1 MNEVE
6 NIFQYANPILNHI
19 HSPMMT
25 LDHEGNIISWN
36 TYCENVFGYSTD
48 EVLGKFPPIF
58 NDEQDKAEEQFTTIL
73 RSHKE
78 LTLNNFTLLTK
89 DSEMLQ
95 MSLFAKALTIRD
107 ERIIM
112 VRFLNAFSSEESA
125 VAELSCL
132 RSGLEESFMVL
143 SLDHEGLINFANP
156 LYLKYSK
163 WTPKRILGKTLWQM
177 FPQTDVGTEQVNEI
191 WNVIHSGKI
200 WQGEVEKMTKDGTS
214 YWVELIAIPVTT
226 SGKTPDYYLVLAK
239 DITEKK
245 LLQQRLE
252 KIAYVDQ
259 ETGLMNRYR
268 LEQIVNEMIDQKQH
282 FTFVYLSIDKFYSLK
297 ELYNEEMESILL
309 QEFTNRMKMYFQD
322 SVMARIT
329 INDFAVLTPLGEWFI
344 QGFLAYLKQH
354 PIYIDGMALPL
365 TICGGISKYPEDQ
378 QTFNHLLKASHAI
391 IDKIHTE
398 GGSTIASLS
407 IDDHKALSKR
417 AMIEKRL
424 MIALDQKDLKVLYQP
439 QLNLESNKIEAVEA
453 LVRWEDSEL
462 GIIPPDVLIPI
473 AEETGLINDIGTF
486 MLEKSCEQA
495 VAWKNSG
502 HTIRVSINSS
512 VREFRD
518 KNMVKLIREVLE
530 RTNCPASLLQIEIT
544 EKFALEAEA
553 ESSIITQMKQL
564 QADGIRFVLDDFGT
578 GYASFRYMQLLPLEE
593 FKIDQTFISTLTY
606 QKKTQKLIH
615 GMIQFGH
622 SLNMRVV
629 AEGVENK
636 EQLELLSEYGCN
648 AAQGY
653 HIGRPSEVATIEPLF

>member
-58 NDEQDKAEEQFTTIL
+58 NDEQDKVEEQFTTIL

-407 IDDHKALSKR
+407 NDDHKALSKR

-653 HIGRPSEVATIEPLF
+653 HIGRPSEVATIEPMF

>member
-58 NDEQDKAEEQFTTIL
+58 NDEQDKVEEQFTTIL

-407 IDDHKALSKR
+407 NDDHKALSKR

-530 RTNCPASLLQIEIT
+530 HTNCPASLLQIEIT

-653 HIGRPSEVATIEPLF
+653 HIGRPTEVATIEPLF

>member
-58 NDEQDKAEEQFTTIL
+58 NDEQDKVEEQFTTIL

-473 AEETGLINDIGTF
+473 AEETGLINNIGTF

>member
-58 NDEQDKAEEQFTTIL
+58 NDEQDKVEEQFTTIL

-112 VRFLNAFSSEESA
+112 VHFLNAFSSEESA

-407 IDDHKALSKR
+407 NDDHKALSKR

-653 HIGRPSEVATIEPLF
+653 HIGRPTEVATIEPLF

>member
-58 NDEQDKAEEQFTTIL
+58 NDEQDKVEEQFTTIL

-407 IDDHKALSKR
+407 NDDHKALSKR

-530 RTNCPASLLQIEIT
+530 RTNFPASLLQIEIT

-653 HIGRPSEVATIEPLF
+653 HIGRPSEVSTIETMF

>member
-495 VAWKNSG
+495 VAWKNNG

>member
-6 NIFQYANPILNHI
+6 NISQYANPILNHI

-58 NDEQDKAEEQFTTIL
+58 NDEQDKVEEQFTTIL

-407 IDDHKALSKR
+407 NDDHKALSKR

>member
-58 NDEQDKAEEQFTTIL
+58 NDEQDKVEEQFTTIL

-495 VAWKNSG
+495 VAWKNNG

>member
-58 NDEQDKAEEQFTTIL
+58 NDEQDKVEEQFTTIL

-407 IDDHKALSKR
+407 NDDHKALSKR

>member
-1 MNEVE
+1 
-6 NIFQYANPILNHI
+6 
-19 HSPMMT
+19 MMT

>member
-58 NDEQDKAEEQFTTIL
+58 NDEQDKVEEQFTTIL

-112 VRFLNAFSSEESA
+112 VHFLNAFSSEESA

-407 IDDHKALSKR
+407 NDDHKALSKR

-530 RTNCPASLLQIEIT
+530 HTNCPASLLQIEIT

-653 HIGRPSEVATIEPLF
+653 HIGRPTEVATIEPLF

>member
-58 NDEQDKAEEQFTTIL
+58 NDEQDKVEEQFTTIL

>member
-58 NDEQDKAEEQFTTIL
+58 NDEQDKVEEQFTTIL

-200 WQGEVEKMTKDGTS
+200 WQGEVEKMTKNGTS

-226 SGKTPDYYLVLAK
+226 SSKTPDYYLVLAK

>member
-58 NDEQDKAEEQFTTIL
+58 NDEQDKVEEQFTTIL

-112 VRFLNAFSSEESA
+112 VRFLHAFSSEESA

-177 FPQTDVGTEQVNEI
+177 FPQTDVGTEKVNEI

-200 WQGEVEKMTKDGTS
+200 WQGEVEKMTKNGTS

-226 SGKTPDYYLVLAK
+226 SSKTPDYYLVLAK

-344 QGFLAYLKQH
+344 QGFLAYLKQL

-407 IDDHKALSKR
+407 NDAHKALSKR

>member
-1 MNEVE
+1 MKEIE
-6 NIFQYANPILNHI
+6 SIFQYANPILNYTLC
-19 HSPMMT
+19 PMMT
-25 LDHEGNIISWN
+25 LNHEGQIISWN
-36 TYCENVFGYSTD
+36 SECESVFGYKAD

-58 NDEQDKAEEQFTTIL
+58 NSEQQEVEEQFNTIL

-78 LTLNNFTLLTK
+78 LAFNTFTLLTK
-89 DSEMLQ
+89 NEELLQ
-95 MSLFAKALTIRD
+95 MSLFAKALTIKD
-107 ERIIM
+107 ERIIV
-112 VRFLNAFSSEESA
+112 VRFMKAFTSEENA
-125 VAELSCL
+125 AAELSCL
-132 RSGLEESFMVL
+132 RAGLEESFMVL

-177 FPQTDVGTEQVNEI
+177 FPQTEEGTDQVNEI
-191 WNVIHSGKI
+191 WNIIHSGRI
-200 WQGEVEKMTKDGTS
+200 WQGEVEKMAKDGES
-214 YWVELIAIPVTT
+214 YWVELIAIPVTLQ
-226 SGKTPDYYLVLAK
+226 GDTPDYFLVLAK

-268 LEQIVNEMIDQKQH
+268 LEQIVNEMIDEKQY

-297 ELYNEEMESILL
+297 ELYSEEMETFLL

-322 SVMARIT
+322 SIMARIT

-344 QGFLAYLKQH
+344 QGFLSYLKQH

-365 TICGGISKYPEDQ
+365 TICGGISKYPDDQ

-398 GGSTIASLS
+398 GGSTISSLS
-407 IDDHKALSKR
+407 TDDHKALSKR
-417 AMIEKRL
+417 ARIEKRL
-424 MIALDQKDLKVLYQP
+424 MVALDQKDLKVLYQP
-439 QLNLESNKIEAVEA
+439 QINLETNKVEAVEA

-473 AEETGLINDIGTF
+473 AEETGLINNIGTF
-486 MLEKSCEQA
+486 MLEKACEQA
-495 VAWKNSG
+495 VQWKNRG
-502 HTIRVSINSS
+502 FNIRVSVNSS

-530 RTNCPASLLQIEIT
+530 RTGCTADLLQIEIT

-553 ESSIITQMKQL
+553 ESSIIAQMKQL
-564 QADGIRFVLDDFGT
+564 QSEGIKFVLDDFGT

-593 FKIDQTFISTLTY
+593 FKIDQTFISTLAY

-622 SLNMRVV
+622 SLNMRVL
-629 AEGVENK
+629 AEGVETE
-636 EQLELLSEYGCN
+636 EQIELLAEYGCN

-653 HIGRPSEVATIEPLF
+653 HIGRPSEASVVETLF

>member
-58 NDEQDKAEEQFTTIL
+58 NDEQDKVEEQFTTIL

-268 LEQIVNEMIDQKQH
+268 LEQIVNKMIDQKQH

-407 IDDHKALSKR
+407 NDDHKALSKR

-653 HIGRPSEVATIEPLF
+653 HIGRPSEVATIEPMF

>member
-58 NDEQDKAEEQFTTIL
+58 NDEQDKVEEQFTTIL

-398 GGSTIASLS
+398 GDSTIASLS
-407 IDDHKALSKR
+407 NDDHKALSKR

>member
-36 TYCENVFGYSTD
+36 NYCENVFGYSAN
-48 EVLGKFPPIF
+48 EVLGNFPPIF
-58 NDEQDKAEEQFTTIL
+58 NDEQSKVEAQFTTIL

-78 LTLNNFTLLTK
+78 LMLNNFTLLTK

-95 MSLFAKALTIRD
+95 MSLFAKALTIKD

-125 VAELSCL
+125 AAELSCL
-132 RSGLEESFMVL
+132 RAGLEESFMVL

-191 WNVIHSGKI
+191 WNVIHGGKI

-226 SGKTPDYYLVLAK
+226 SGTTPDYYLVLAK

-297 ELYNEEMESILL
+297 ELYNEEMEGILL

-344 QGFLAYLKQH
+344 QGFLTYLKQH

-407 IDDHKALSKR
+407 NDDHKALSKR

>member
-1 MNEVE
+1 MKEIE
-6 NIFQYANPILNHI
+6 NVFQYANPILNHI
-19 HSPMMT
+19 QSPVMT
-25 LDHEGNIISWN
+25 LDHQGKVISWN
-36 TYCENVFGYSTD
+36 NHCADVFGYSTD
-48 EVLGKFPPIF
+48 EVLGNFPPIF
-58 NDEQDKAEEQFTTIL
+58 NDEQQKIEQQFTTIL

-78 LTLNNFTLLTK
+78 LLLKNFTLLTK
-89 DSEMLQ
+89 NSDMLQ
-95 MSLFAKALTIRD
+95 MSLFAKALTIKD
-107 ERIIM
+107 ERII
-112 VRFLNAFSSEESA
+112 VIQFLHAFSSEESA
-125 VAELSCL
+125 GAELSCL
-132 RSGLEESFMVL
+132 RAGLEESFMVL

-177 FPQTDVGTEQVNEI
+177 FPQTDAGTEQVNEI

-200 WQGEVEKMTKDGTS
+200 WQGEVEKIAKDGTA

-226 SGKTPDYYLVLAK
+226 SGKSPDYYLVLAK
-239 DITEKK
+239 DITEKQ

-297 ELYNEEMESILL
+297 ELYNEEMEGILL

-344 QGFLAYLKQH
+344 QGFLSYLKQH
-354 PIYIDGMALPL
+354 PIYIDGLALPL

-407 IDDHKALSKR
+407 NDDHKALSKR

-439 QLNLESNKIEAVEA
+439 QLNLKSNKIEAVEA

-495 VAWKNSG
+495 VAWKASG
-502 HTIRVSINSS
+502 HDIRVSINSS

-518 KNMVKLIREVLE
+518 KNMVKLIREVLD

-564 QADGIRFVLDDFGT
+564 KADGIRFVLDDFGT

-593 FKIDQTFISTLTY
+593 FKIDKTFISTLAY

-622 SLNMRVV
+622 SLNMRVL
-629 AEGVENK
+629 AEGVENA

-653 HIGRPSEVATIEPLF
+653 HIGRPSEVAVIEAMF

>member
-1 MNEVE
+1 
-6 NIFQYANPILNHI
+6 
-19 HSPMMT
+19 MMT

-58 NDEQDKAEEQFTTIL
+58 NDEQDKVEEQFTTIL

-407 IDDHKALSKR
+407 NDDHKALSKR